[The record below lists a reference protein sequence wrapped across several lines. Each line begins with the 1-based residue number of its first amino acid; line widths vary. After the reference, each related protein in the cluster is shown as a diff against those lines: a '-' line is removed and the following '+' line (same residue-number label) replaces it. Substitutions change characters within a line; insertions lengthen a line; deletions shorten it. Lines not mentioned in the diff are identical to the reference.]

1 MQKKIKGILL
11 FKKIHK
17 ENDLYIKI
25 LSDTDELISGIVYGG
40 LSKKKRNIFQNGFF
54 LSFVINYI
62 LNKPPSISAE
72 LTQPYISSIL
82 NNKYKLNCLL
92 SIISLLNTAII
103 EGQKINNIFSFTK
116 DFLNFMIVNDKW
128 LIEYI
133 KYLFNLLKI
142 IGYDIDHNSLLNNSY
157 FDTKTL
163 EFKKTYSESCIFFSH
178 ELLNNKII
186 TKSNFNEVSNFLR
199 IFEIVFE
206 KNHLSNFNLQLPNQ
220 YQLFKKLIIDNIGR

>member
-1 MQKKIKGILL
+1 MVGYQ
-11 FKKIHK
+11 
-17 ENDLYIKI
+17 
-25 LSDTDELISGIVYGG
+25 
-40 LSKKKRNIFQNGFF
+40 KKKRNIFQNGFF

-82 NNKYKLNCLL
+82 QNKYKLSCLL
-92 SIISLLNTAII
+92 STISLLNIAII

-116 DFLNFMIVNDKW
+116 DFLNFIIVNDKW

-142 IGYDIDHNSLLNNSY
+142 IGYDIDHGSSLKNSY

-163 EFKKTYSESCIFFSH
+163 EFKKTYSESSIFFSH
-178 ELLNNKII
+178 ELLKNKRI
-186 TKSNFNEVSNFLR
+186 TKSNFNEVNNFLR

-220 YQLFKKLIIDNIGR
+220 YQLFKKLIIDNIDK